1 MALGVDEMLKFQ
13 NYYYIIIILLLFL
26 LLPDNAAAE
35 MKQDRAIVLVAIIV
49 RKIIECFLIH
59 VYLRN
64 SARAGW
70 RSGCV
75 TCLPPPGVR
84 VLSTK
89 VCK

>member
-49 RKIIECFLIH
+49 IRKIIECFWTLTLI
-59 VYLRN
+59 RTD
-64 SARAGW
+64 
-70 RSGCV
+70 CV
-75 TCLPPPGVR
+75 APPHQKIP
-84 VLSTK
+84 LNLK
-89 VCK
+89 I